1 MSVTS
6 TVLTSSFIPLLPGR
20 PSNAEEVQ
28 HAECCLGISHCSV
41 TWLKSKLKQRIAWSG
56 WGCAEAPR
64 PCAQAQR
71 APQLVSIFIDI
82 RRERRLHREWVAMAA
97 VINLPARTPIAL
109 GNRCYVGRVD
119 TNLRQLRHRRNCPAI
134 SSFRSHKPPASISPC
149 TPLAPRG
156 RAKTKIHAGAAG
168 AAQPS
173 LPEETP
179 KAESGPVAKFKA
191 LLSPFS
197 EPSTNKKLLALCGAQ
212 ALSSVATLIHDTYLP
227 LYLSEE
233 LKLSNTKV
241 SVLTSFYHCTLL
253 VYAPRHSFL

>member
-1 MSVTS
+1 MH
-6 TVLTSSFIPLLPGR
+6 GQ
-20 PSNAEEVQ
+20 AG
-28 HAECCLGISHCSV
+28 H
-41 TWLKSKLKQRIAWSG
+41 
-56 WGCAEAPR
+56 CAEAPR
-64 PCAQAQR
+64 PCAQAYR
-71 APQLVSIFIDI
+71 ASQLASIFIAI
-82 RRERRLHREWVAMAA
+82 RRERRFHREWVAMAA
-97 VINLPARTPIAL
+97 VINLSARTPIAL
-109 GNRCYVGRVD
+109 GNHCHIERNG
-119 TNLRQLRHRRNCPAI
+119 TQSRQLRPRRHCPAI
-134 SSFRSHKPPASISPC
+134 SSARSHKAPASISPC

-156 RAKTKIHAGAAG
+156 RASIKIHAGAAG

-173 LPEETP
+173 LPDETP

-241 SVLTSFYHCTLL
+241 SFLFSFYHSTLL
-253 VYAPRHSFL
+253 VHAPRHSFL

>member
-1 MSVTS
+1 
-6 TVLTSSFIPLLPGR
+6 
-20 PSNAEEVQ
+20 
-28 HAECCLGISHCSV
+28 
-41 TWLKSKLKQRIAWSG
+41 
-56 WGCAEAPR
+56 
-64 PCAQAQR
+64 
-71 APQLVSIFIDI
+71 
-82 RRERRLHREWVAMAA
+82 MAA

-109 GNRCYVGRVD
+109 GIHHYIERID
-119 TNLRQLRHRRNCPAI
+119 TQSRQLRHLRKCPAV
-134 SSFRSHKPPASISPC
+134 SSFRSHKPPASISIC

-156 RAKTKIHAGAAG
+156 RASIKIHAGAAG

-173 LPEETP
+173 LPDETP

-241 SVLTSFYHCTLL
+241 SCLASFYHSTLL
-253 VYAPRHSFL
+253 LHASRHSSFPANS